1 MNPWYWSS
9 SSIWSFYIG
18 SKKHKQVWKL
28 LGRVWNL
35 CDNYF
40 ESSSK
45 WMWISTY
52 LQLLYF
58 GEESTIK
65 SLSVQEPRSD
75 NLALKGIC
83 CNNNINNI
91 ICNNNVNTCSWA
103 HTNTVFIN
111 ILGQIILLINK
122 YLLNSY
128 IPSSVSELGIQPT
141 EVSVS
146 YSLPLRSSLWG
157 RCANVSVLSWS
168 EAECVTAEGRTR
180 LDGRPCAH

>member
-9 SSIWSFYIG
+9 SSIWSFYTGI
-18 SKKHKQVWKL
+18 KKHKQVWKL

-35 CDNYF
+35 CDSYF

-58 GEESTIK
+58 GEERTIK

-83 CNNNINNI
+83 CNNNIN
-91 ICNNNVNTCSWA
+91 TCSWA
-103 HTNTVFIN
+103 HTNSVFIYV
-111 ILGQIILLINK
+111 LGQIILLINK
-122 YLLNSY
+122 YLLNAY
-128 IPSSVSELGIQPT
+128 IPSSVSELGTQPT

-157 RCANVSVLSWS
+157 RRANVSVLSWS

-180 LDGRPCAH
+180 LDGWPCTH